1 MATLLGEVIKDTIKE
16 AALNKITLT
25 PENYAQL
32 FCKVAA
38 SKGVSSPECQKL
50 QGYIS
55 RLNENLQSEI
65 SRMPMRTESE
75 FIAYLISRLNRASS
89 ESGGKIT
96 PDLISLNKSILNSI
110 KLLRNKDATDLASRT
125 MSTLESN
132 PSDTNLKILREK
144 WQSFIAN
151 YDDSYIDDLKKYGV
165 NKSDD
170 LKGIIDALMSSNIEI
185 SGSKDYYLI
194 AELILHSLLPSIT
207 LKMDDELESLSK
219 RLRDMPELIEN
230 ANMQDDIKNLI
241 NKRIGLDRN
250 EFESKISG
258 LDKIL
263 VDIENELEAYSK
275 KLGLEQNNKL
285 GDIRKELEDL
295 GGSSEGGSSE
305 YKNVKNKLENVANS
319 ISTNLRDFEIK
330 LNDSKRA
337 IKSLKDQIRELQEQ
351 LEKSAKEAQND
362 FLTGLY
368 TKRAL
373 EAQLERVEEDYINK
387 DIEYCIC
394 FFDIDHFK
402 HINDTYGHS
411 AGDVILAKIGGI
423 LHKMSRQIDVVA
435 RYGGEEFVAI
445 LPLCD
450 LKQAQKY
457 ANEILHNVHSY
468 EFVYK
473 QSKFNVTI
481 SCGIASRTQT
491 KSRISCMEK
500 ADEMLYAAKKAGRN
514 CVKVLES

>member
-55 RLNENLQSEI
+55 RLNEHLQNEI
-65 SRMPMRTESE
+65 SKMPMRTESE

-125 MSTLESN
+125 MSTLENN

-194 AELILHSLLPSIT
+194 AELILNSLLPSIT
-207 LKMDDELESLSK
+207 PKMDDELESLSK

-230 ANMQDDIKNLI
+230 ANMQGDIKNLI
-241 NKRIGLDRN
+241 NKRIELDRN
-250 EFESKISG
+250 EFKSKILA

-263 VDIENELEAYSK
+263 ADIENELEAYSK
-275 KLGLEQNNKL
+275 KLGLEQDSKL
-285 GDIRKELEDL
+285 RGIRKELEDL
-295 GGSSEGGSSE
+295 GGSSE

-319 ISTNLRDFEIK
+319 ISTNLRDFEVK

-337 IKSLKDQIRELQEQ
+337 IKSLKDQIRELQVQ

-373 EAQLERVEEDYINK
+373 EAQLDRVEEDYINK

-402 HINDTYGHS
+402 HINDTYGQS
-411 AGDVILAKIGGI
+411 AGNVILAKIGGI

>member
-1 MATLLGEVIKDTIKE
+1 
-16 AALNKITLT
+16 
-25 PENYAQL
+25 
-32 FCKVAA
+32 
-38 SKGVSSPECQKL
+38 
-50 QGYIS
+50 
-55 RLNENLQSEI
+55 
-65 SRMPMRTESE
+65 
-75 FIAYLISRLNRASS
+75 
-89 ESGGKIT
+89 
-96 PDLISLNKSILNSI
+96 
-110 KLLRNKDATDLASRT
+110 
-125 MSTLESN
+125 
-132 PSDTNLKILREK
+132 
-144 WQSFIAN
+144 
-151 YDDSYIDDLKKYGV
+151 
-165 NKSDD
+165 
-170 LKGIIDALMSSNIEI
+170 
-185 SGSKDYYLI
+185 
-194 AELILHSLLPSIT
+194 
-207 LKMDDELESLSK
+207 
-219 RLRDMPELIEN
+219 
-230 ANMQDDIKNLI
+230 
-241 NKRIGLDRN
+241 
-250 EFESKISG
+250 
-258 LDKIL
+258 
-263 VDIENELEAYSK
+263 
-275 KLGLEQNNKL
+275 
-285 GDIRKELEDL
+285 
-295 GGSSEGGSSE
+295 
-305 YKNVKNKLENVANS
+305 
-319 ISTNLRDFEIK
+319 DFEVK

-337 IKSLKDQIRELQEQ
+337 IKSLKDQIRELQVQ

-373 EAQLERVEEDYINK
+373 EAQLDRVEEDYINK

-402 HINDTYGHS
+402 HINDTYGQS
-411 AGDVILAKIGGI
+411 AGNVILAKIGGI

-500 ADEMLYAAKKAGRN
+500 ANEMLYAAKEAGRN

>member
-1 MATLLGEVIKDTIKE
+1 MASLLGEVIKDTIKE

-38 SKGVSSPECQKL
+38 SKGVSSPECEKL
-50 QGYIS
+50 KGYIS
-55 RLNENLQSEI
+55 RLSENLQNEI
-65 SRMPMRTESE
+65 ARMPMRTESE

-89 ESGGKIT
+89 EGGGKLT
-96 PDLISLNKSILNSI
+96 PALMNLNKSVLSSV
-110 KLLRNKDATDLASRT
+110 KLLRNKAATDLASRT

-132 PSDTNLKILREK
+132 PSDTNLTILREK
-144 WQSFIAN
+144 WQGFIAN

-165 NKSDD
+165 DRSDD

-194 AELILHSLLPSIT
+194 AELILHSLLPSIAP
-207 LKMDDELESLSK
+207 KMDDELESLSK

-230 ANMQDDIKNLI
+230 ANMHGDIKNLI

-250 EFESKISG
+250 EFKNKISS

-263 VDIENELEAYSK
+263 ADIENELDTYSK
-275 KLGLEQNNKL
+275 KLGLEQTSKL

-295 GGSSEGGSSE
+295 NGGSLDE
-305 YKNVKNKLENVANS
+305 YKNVKNKLENVASS
-319 ISTNLRDFEIK
+319 ISSNLHDFEAK

-337 IKSLKDQIRELQEQ
+337 IKSLKDQIKELQEQ

-373 EAQLERVEEDYINK
+373 EAQLERVEEDYISK
-387 DIEYCIC
+387 DIGYCIC

-402 HINDTYGHS
+402 KVNDTYGHS
-411 AGDVILAKIGGI
+411 AGDVILAKVGNI
-423 LHKMSRQIDVVA
+423 LHKTAREIDVVA

-445 LPLCD
+445 LPLCGIE
-450 LKQAQKY
+450 QAQKY
-457 ANEILHNVHSY
+457 ANEILHHVRSY

-473 QSKFNVTI
+473 QSKFNITI

-500 ADEMLYAAKKAGRN
+500 ADEMLYAAKEGGRN
-514 CVKVLES
+514 CVKVFEN

>member
-1 MATLLGEVIKDTIKE
+1 MASLIGEVIKDTIKE

-38 SKGVSSPECQKL
+38 SKGVSSPECEKL
-50 QGYIS
+50 KGYIS
-55 RLNENLQSEI
+55 RLSEHLQNEI

-89 ESGGKIT
+89 EGGGKIT
-96 PDLISLNKSILNSI
+96 PNLISLNKSVLSSV
-110 KLLRNKDATDLASRT
+110 KLLRNKDATYLASRT

-144 WQSFIAN
+144 WQSFIAS

-194 AELILHSLLPSIT
+194 AELILHSLLPSIAP
-207 LKMDDELESLSK
+207 KMDDEIESLSK

-230 ANMQDDIKNLI
+230 SNMHGDIKNLI
-241 NKRIGLDRN
+241 DKRIGLDRN
-250 EFESKISG
+250 EFKSKISS

-263 VDIENELEAYSK
+263 ADIENELETYSK
-275 KLGLEQNNKL
+275 KLGLEQNTKL

-295 GGSSEGGSSE
+295 NGGSLEE
-305 YKNVKNKLENVANS
+305 YKNVKNKLENVASS
-319 ISTNLRDFEIK
+319 ISTNLRDFEVK

-337 IKSLKDQIRELQEQ
+337 IKSLKDQIRDLQEQ

-373 EAQLERVEEDYINK
+373 ETQLERVEDDYINK

-402 HINDTYGHS
+402 NVNDTYGHS
-411 AGDVILAKIGGI
+411 AGDVILAKVGNI
-423 LHKMSRQIDVVA
+423 LHKMSREIDVVA

-445 LPLCD
+445 LPLCGIE
-450 LKQAQKY
+450 QAQKY
-457 ANEILHNVHSY
+457 ANEILHNVRSF

-473 QSKFNVTI
+473 QSKFNITI

-500 ADEMLYAAKKAGRN
+500 ADEMLYAAKEAGRN
-514 CVKVLES
+514 CVRVLES